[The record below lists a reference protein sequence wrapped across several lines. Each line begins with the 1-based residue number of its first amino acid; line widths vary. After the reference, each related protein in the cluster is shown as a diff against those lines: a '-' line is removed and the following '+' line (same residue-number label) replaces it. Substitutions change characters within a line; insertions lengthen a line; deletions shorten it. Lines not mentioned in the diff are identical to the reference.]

1 MREGISDAELDS
13 YYLQAIKKIN
23 EWKASDDSYFYDRLE
38 SLLESKHN
46 NWTINKLIQELNAYN
61 KDAIDVFKE
70 VHKTITTSEF
80 EYDKDS
86 YVSIIDQLSKSKVI
100 RENFVGLLII
110 FDEFDYQVKG
120 SRFKLEEFQ
129 KFSQLCAMSFMQSF
143 PIIFVATTHRSFAS
157 YKTVYNEADF
167 MTVNDRVKEI
177 PLETQGIEEIISAV
191 VNPQKQ
197 SELWEKEIKSQ
208 SATFNTLSNECTA
221 LKIFDWL
228 PAPKVR
234 LRIVENIYPMH
245 PMATYSLLKLASD
258 VGSNNRSVF
267 TFFADEKNDIGS
279 YDWFARNN
287 EILSGAGELQLY
299 TTDLLFE
306 YFKDKLNSDNQELRQ
321 TVKEIVR
328 NFETSMRELKKS
340 RSTAQNLSMHDEIFD
355 RLLKT
360 MVIYQI
366 IGVQINERSLKFGL
380 NMSTPNKEKELEY
393 VLNIARSSKIVYLND
408 TNQCFE
414 FRRNDAVDI
423 NGLIRDFKDSESNM
437 PEDLIAEIDA
447 ILNKKRLRKS
457 VSSSKG

>member
-1 MREGISDAELDS
+1 
-13 YYLQAIKKIN
+13 
-23 EWKASDDSYFYDRLE
+23 
-38 SLLESKHN
+38 
-46 NWTINKLIQELNAYN
+46 
-61 KDAIDVFKE
+61 
-70 VHKTITTSEF
+70 
-80 EYDKDS
+80 
-86 YVSIIDQLSKSKVI
+86 
-100 RENFVGLLII
+100 
-110 FDEFDYQVKG
+110 
-120 SRFKLEEFQ
+120 
-129 KFSQLCAMSFMQSF
+129 
-143 PIIFVATTHRSFAS
+143 
-157 YKTVYNEADF
+157 

-447 ILNKKRLRKS
+447 ILKQEEIKKVSKFFKDEYYLEPEKYNQQYREDKRILRRFCLVKDLEGLGFFTGLIAELEKETEFKKSYEGIALYVICETEDDVRRAKILAANNQSNKIMVGVPVEENKIFDDVFSLKATFAIDRSDFSQQDLGVLKELIQHYDNGLFKILIIKYLTEYPFSLQRLEQE
-457 VSSSKG
+457 